1 MMVCSF
7 DFGLVALNLQ
17 GVGREYRAPPSVYLK
32 NGSCCLSRLVRFKC
46 SNFNVQSV
54 CLFTK

>member
-32 NGSCCLSRLVRFKC
+32 NGSCCLSRLVRFNDNQC
-46 SNFNVQSV
+46 SNFI
-54 CLFTK
+54 LLK